1 VTDGPDGL
9 GGLGDLGD
17 LEQDYAAHGF
27 RVRIGPGSRPAVL
40 VVDVLRAY
48 LDPASPLYA
57 GVEEAVAAAARLVTA
72 ARAAGVPVLFT
83 RVRYAAGGADGGL
96 WIRKVPALHVLEEGN
111 PLGDFPPEPAPQP
124 GETVVVKQ
132 YASAFFGT
140 SLDATLRALG
150 VDTLLVAGLSTSG
163 CVRASVVD
171 AVSLGF
177 RPLVVRD
184 AVGDRDPRPHEAA
197 LFDIDA
203 KYGDVVSL
211 EAALALLSS

>member
-1 VTDGPDGL
+1 VSLD
-9 GGLGDLGD
+9 DLGD
-17 LEQDYAAHGF
+17 LRDDYAAHGF
-27 RVRIGPGSRPAVL
+27 RVRLGAGERPAVL

-48 LDPASPLYA
+48 LEPSSPLYA
-57 GVEEAVAAAARLVTA
+57 GVEDAVAAAARVVAA
-72 ARAAGVPVLFT
+72 ARAAGVPVVFT

-96 WIRKVPALHVLEEGN
+96 WVRKIPALHVLEEGN
-111 PLGDFPPEPAPQP
+111 PLGDFSADLSPAP

-132 YASAFFGT
+132 YASAFFGS
-140 SLDATLRALG
+140 SLDATLRAAG
-150 VDTLLVAGLSTSG
+150 VDTLLVVGLSSSG

-177 RPLVVRD
+177 RPLVVRE

-203 KYGDVVSL
+203 KYGDVVAL
-211 EAALALLSS
+211 EEALALLGS

>member
-1 VTDGPDGL
+1 VTD
-9 GGLGDLGD
+9 DLTA
-17 LEQDYAAHGF
+17 DYAAHGF
-27 RVRIGPGSRPAVL
+27 SSRLGPGDRPAVL

-57 GVEEAVAAAARLVTA
+57 GVDDAVAAAARLVAA
-72 ARAAGVPVLFT
+72 ARTGGVPVLFT
-83 RVRYAAGGADGGL
+83 RVGYAAGGADGGL

-111 PLGDFPPEPAPQP
+111 PLGDFPPDPSPAP
-124 GETVVVKQ
+124 GEAVVVKQ

-177 RPLVVRD
+177 RPLVVRE

-211 EAALALLSS
+211 DAALALVAPRASGTA